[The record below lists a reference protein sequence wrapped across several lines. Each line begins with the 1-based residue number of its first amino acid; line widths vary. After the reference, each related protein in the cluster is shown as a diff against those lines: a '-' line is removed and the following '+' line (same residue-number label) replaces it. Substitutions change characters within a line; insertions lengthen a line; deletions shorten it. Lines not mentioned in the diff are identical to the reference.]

1 MFRILFTPISGTLV
15 RSLSSFIAATFLSV
29 SSANTLTRWPRSAH
43 TFVTAELSI
52 YNVFI
57 VLPSLQ
63 GIRYVDFFD
72 SSDEESVGRV
82 DSPVC
87 TRSMG
92 NLESTLSNNNREYE
106 SVQSSPAV
114 VTERETEMEDNQAEE
129 IKITDESVSYSTQQN
144 LEGAQKNKKLENENI
159 QSPTVKSEN
168 ETEMEDDQSELI
180 KITDESVSYST
191 QGNLDGAENNKNLAN
206 DGQLPIAVTENE
218 TKTED
223 NQPEPIEIVDK
234 SVSFSTQGNLDGAQK
249 NNNLANDGQLP
260 TAVTKYDTEG
270 ENKQSESTKMA
281 EESGSSSTQ
290 EKMDGVTSDNKNLKN
305 KSGQLPT
312 IVIENADVEDNQPEP
327 IKMVDK
333 WTNI

>member
-87 TRSMG
+87 TRSM
-92 NLESTLSNNNREYE
+92 
-106 SVQSSPAV
+106 
-114 VTERETEMEDNQAEE
+114 TERETEMEDNQAEE